1 MDLTITILKTSL
13 PSLRSTLKTAST
25 KLATLKS
32 APTTSELQTTVDG
45 LRASNAEKAE
55 KLNSL
60 QTGEVKQVSKE
71 DMARVEREYKY
82 WVMKRKVRK
91 QAYEV
96 LEDMLLGNG
105 EKTRE
110 ELREELGVDDD

>member
-1 MDLTITILKTSL
+1 M
-13 PSLRSTLKTAST
+13 
-25 KLATLKS
+25 
-32 APTTSELQTTVDG
+32 VDK
-45 LRASNAEKAE
+45 LRASNAGKAE
-55 KLNSL
+55 KLNGL
-60 QTGEVKQVSKE
+60 KTGEVEQVSKE
-71 DMARVEREYKY
+71 DMARVEKEHKY
-82 WVMKRKVRK
+82 WTMKRRVRK

>member
-1 MDLTITILKTSL
+1 M
-13 PSLRSTLKTAST
+13 
-25 KLATLKS
+25 
-32 APTTSELQTTVDG
+32 
-45 LRASNAEKAE
+45 
-55 KLNSL
+55 
-60 QTGEVKQVSKE
+60 SKE